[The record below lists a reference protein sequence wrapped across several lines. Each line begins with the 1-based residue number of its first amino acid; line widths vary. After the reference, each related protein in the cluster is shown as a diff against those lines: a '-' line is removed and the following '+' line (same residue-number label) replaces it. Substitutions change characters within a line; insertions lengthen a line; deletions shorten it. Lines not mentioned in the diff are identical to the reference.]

1 MADPSLALQAAFVA
15 ACKALSTTAG
25 ARVYDIVPRGITGT
39 VTATFPFIAFG
50 SPDTTPIDEDCGDRT
65 DTTIVLDFWSRAV
78 GFPEAKTAAAL
89 LRDRFHEGSLTV
101 AGHTVDR
108 MRVERTDYIRD
119 PDGLTSRARM
129 TINIETSA
137 A

>member
-1 MADPSLALQAAFVA
+1 MADPSLPLQAAFVA
-15 ACKALSTTAG
+15 ACKALGTTAG
-25 ARVYDIVPRGITGT
+25 TRVYDIVPRGPLG
-39 VTATFPFIAFG
+39 VTAIFPFIAFG

-65 DTTIVLDFWSRAV
+65 DTTIILDFWSRAV

-89 LRDRFHEGSLTV
+89 MRDRFHDGVLTV
-101 AGHTVDR
+101 AGHVVDR

>member
-1 MADPSLALQAAFVA
+1 MSDPSLPLQAAFVA
-15 ACKALSTTAG
+15 ACKALGTTAG
-25 ARVYDIVPRGITGT
+25 TRVYDIVPRGTNGI
-39 VTATFPFIAFG
+39 TATFPFWAFG
-50 SPDTTPIDEDCGDRT
+50 SPDTSPIDEDCGDRT

-89 LRDRFHEGSLTV
+89 ARDRFHEGELAVT
-101 AGHTVDR
+101 GHTVDR
-108 MRVERTDYIRD
+108 MRVERIDYIRD
-119 PDGLTSRARM
+119 PDGLTSRARL